1 MHNLHQDWAT
11 FNRLTFNLVS
21 HVILTWFMHVK
32 TRKKGLELVEKYEL
46 AAIQIIEG
54 TYCIMSIPNFLQS
67 TVSHCSFCCF
77 GGIMA

>member
-1 MHNLHQDWAT
+1 M
-11 FNRLTFNLVS
+11 R
-21 HVILTWFMHVK
+21 VK
-32 TRKKGLELVEKYEL
+32 TRRKGLELVEKYEL